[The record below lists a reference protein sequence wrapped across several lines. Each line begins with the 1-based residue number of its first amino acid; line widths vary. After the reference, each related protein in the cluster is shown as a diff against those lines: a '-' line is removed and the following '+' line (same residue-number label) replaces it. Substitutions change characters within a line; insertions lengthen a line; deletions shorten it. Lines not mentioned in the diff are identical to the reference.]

1 MSISSCL
8 ATISLNDSYQNIDP
22 MYGDLADWDAIRDAC
37 HGVGMKVVMDL
48 VVNHTSDQ
56 VSVYEM
62 LIEWTRG

>member
-1 MSISSCL
+1 
-8 ATISLNDSYQNIDP
+8 

-56 VSVYEM
+56 VSAYEM
-62 LIEWTRG
+62 LIEWTCG

>member
-1 MSISSCL
+1 MP
-8 ATISLNDSYQNIDP
+8 LNDSYQSIDP

-56 VSVYEM
+56 VSLLEKRNTSR
-62 LIEWTRG
+62 ED